1 MRFENILE
9 QMKNRMPER
18 RYIHTRGVAETAIQL
33 AGKYGA
39 DTEKAEIAGILHD
52 SVKYAEKEWLKSIII
67 SENMDAKLLE
77 FHHELWHAPVG
88 SYVAKKEFNID
99 DEDILNAIKF
109 HTTGRAGMSDLEKI
123 IYISDMI
130 EPSRNFP
137 GVEDLRK
144 IANIDLEEGMLS
156 CVQHS
161 MAFLIKKRQ
170 PVFPDSFHCYNDL
183 IQKRGKVKE

>member
-1 MRFENILE
+1 MACSGR
-9 QMKNRMPER
+9 
-18 RYIHTRGVAETAIQL
+18 
-33 AGKYGA
+33 
-39 DTEKAEIAGILHD
+39 
-52 SVKYAEKEWLKSIII
+52 
-67 SENMDAKLLE
+67 KLRCE
-77 FHHELWHAPVG
+77 
-88 SYVAKKEFNID
+88 KEFNID

-161 MAFLIKKRQ
+161 MAFLIKKTAG
-170 PVFPDSFHCYNDL
+170 FSGFISL
-183 IQKRGKVKE
+183 L